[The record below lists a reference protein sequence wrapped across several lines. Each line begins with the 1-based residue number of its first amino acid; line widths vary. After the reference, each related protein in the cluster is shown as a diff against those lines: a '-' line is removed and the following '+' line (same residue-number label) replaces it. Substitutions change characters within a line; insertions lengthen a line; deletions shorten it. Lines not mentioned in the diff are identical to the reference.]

1 MRTINQI
8 GMRSSG
14 RYYSH
19 SVHACPGGRCQ
30 GNEKVLGTMHNYIP
44 QEKGKRSM
52 SLSRLFAVG
61 LLSMIL
67 IGCSSPADSS
77 QPATSQP
84 ASSAPSANT
93 SQPSSAP
100 PSANASPTSLP
111 ASVVNT
117 QKPPS
122 TAATGN
128 TPQGCPVTMPN
139 GSVPPG
145 ESISPLF
152 YGNTVLWTSLWS
164 QGQVKFGP
172 GNPGEIGSDGSLSIR
187 WSWWRGVQGNLVIE
201 GKRLDGTAPPLK
213 AIVPDGFGLIGFQ
226 TSTLVFPTDGCWQ
239 VTGRV
244 GAPSL
249 TFVTLV
255 VQTK

>member
-1 MRTINQI
+1 MRLT
-8 GMRSSG
+8 
-14 RYYSH
+14 
-19 SVHACPGGRCQ
+19 
-30 GNEKVLGTMHNYIP
+30 
-44 QEKGKRSM
+44 
-52 SLSRLFAVG
+52 RLFALC
-61 LLSMIL
+61 LLSVIL
-67 IGCSSPADSS
+67 IGCSNSAESP
-77 QPATSQP
+77 QPTTSQP
-84 ASSAPSANT
+84 PSAAPTTNAARPTPTAAPSNT
-93 SQPSSAP
+93 QSA
-100 PSANASPTSLP
+100 A
-111 ASVVNT
+111 NT

-122 TAATGN
+122 TTTAAN
-128 TPQGCPVTMPN
+128 TPFACPVTMPN

-145 ESISPLF
+145 ESSSPLF
-152 YGNTVLWTSLWS
+152 FGNTVLWTSLSS

-187 WSWWRGVQGNLVIE
+187 WSWWRGVQGNLAIE
-201 GKRLDGTAPPLK
+201 GKRLDGAAPPLK
-213 AIVPDGFGLIGFQ
+213 AIVPDGFGLTGFQ